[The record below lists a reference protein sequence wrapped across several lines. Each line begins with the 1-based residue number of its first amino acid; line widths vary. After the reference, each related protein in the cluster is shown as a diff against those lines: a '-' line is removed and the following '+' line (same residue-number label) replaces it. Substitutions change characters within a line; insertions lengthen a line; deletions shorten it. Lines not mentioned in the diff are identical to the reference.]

1 MITMFD
7 FVYCQ
12 GEFSPLVV
20 WYSVRVGISKR
31 DQRARQFIEGI
42 ARCSGDILFARH
54 DGQMSAL
61 KDAFAAQLA
70 ESRPAGKRPTT
81 LLLRQVTVNV
91 RALASMLRC
100 WPAALL
106 NSPAIPTIY
115 SQVQACLAGLIS
127 KDGPSRPLAKR
138 GGKPS
143 RQSLNVK
150 NLGSHGNKNQ

>member
-1 MITMFD
+1 MITIFD

-12 GEFSPLVV
+12 EEFSPLVV

-31 DQRARQFIEGI
+31 DQRARQFIEGF
-42 ARCSGDILFARH
+42 ARCSGHVLFARH

-70 ESRPAGKRPTT
+70 ESRSAAARPST

-91 RALASMLRC
+91 RALACFLRC
-100 WPAALL
+100 CPAALL

-115 SQVQACLAGLIS
+115 SQVQACLGGLVS
-127 KDGPSRPLAKR
+127 KDGPPRPLAKR
-138 GGKPS
+138 GEKPS
-143 RQSLNVK
+143 RQSLNVI
-150 NLGSHGNKNQ
+150 NLSNHGNKNQ